1 MKPCK
6 ICGQPFTSPRKANTV
21 CSPACRKENR
31 SRNSARGRARLR
43 AARAN
48 TPKAPQARA
57 QGIVEAHRCI
67 ACGEPCRRY
76 ECAPCFRLT
85 KWRVAAGIIGAVYA
99 MRKRGQSEN
108 TKPEPGQ
115 RPAALY

>member
-6 ICGQPFTSPRKANTV
+6 ICQQPFLPNYQNRTI
-21 CSPACRKENR
+21 CSDKCRRDKQRQVDRESN
-31 SRNSARGRARLR
+31 ARYRARQK

-67 ACGEPCRRY
+67 TCGEPCRRY
-76 ECAPCFRLT
+76 ECGACFRLT

-99 MRKRGQSEN
+99 MRERN
-108 TKPEPGQ
+108 
-115 RPAALY
+115 RI